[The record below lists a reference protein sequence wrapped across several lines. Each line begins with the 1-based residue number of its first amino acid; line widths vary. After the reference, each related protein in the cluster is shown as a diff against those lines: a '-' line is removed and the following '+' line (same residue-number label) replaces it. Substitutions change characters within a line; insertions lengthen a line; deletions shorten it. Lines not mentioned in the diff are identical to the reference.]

1 MAVSYE
7 QWVPAAEATQA
18 YYPGVDVGP
27 AYGAAYNLPV
37 PSEYGGQQGPVFGDA
52 ISQTYVRR
60 VCVCVPRRLGFAS
73 CRDFWLTDDH
83 PCVSLRR
90 SAREQI
96 PV

>member
-60 VCVCVPRRLGFAS
+60 VVLPHPPHPHADLVLRLAVAFG
-73 CRDFWLTDDH
+73 
-83 PCVSLRR
+83 
-90 SAREQI
+90 
-96 PV
+96 